1 MTKYT
6 NGFKA
11 KMVQRMA
18 GPESISAMALAE
30 EVGVSQPTLSR
41 WLREARTLGLMTK
54 SSKKSGAT
62 SRRRTAE
69 DKFRIVLGAAGLTG
83 EALGEFLRKEGG
95 HTAELEEW
103 RAKATTAGTNAL
115 KDAKR
120 KKTEQTPE
128 ARENRELKRE
138 LLRKERALAEAA
150 ALLML
155 QKNCGNTWREGTTTR
170 TRGAGHDSST
180 GVRRDGRWCLGARLL
195 PRDRS
200 GGEDAATLACARDR
214 R

>member
-1 MTKYT
+1 MGGEPALLTTSSKVAIRGRWKHRAMTTYT

-54 SSKKSGAT
+54 KSKKSGAT

-69 DKFRIVLGAAGLTG
+69 DKFRIVLEAAGLTG
-83 EALGEFLRKEGG
+83 EALGEFLRKEGV

-103 RAKATTAGTNAL
+103 RAKATTGGTNAL

-155 QKNCGNTWREGTTTR
+155 QKKLREYMEG
-170 TRGAGHDSST
+170 
-180 GVRRDGRWCLGARLL
+180 RD
-195 PRDRS
+195 DDTDTRS
-200 GGEDAATLACARDR
+200 GT
-214 R
+214 